1 MGIPHKGGGHVGHAV
16 LGGKGNIGNIRIGQ
30 EGQFQESPGHCH
42 PFPGGDFPAVH
53 HDGMDFLVRG
63 GLDFQGQF
71 SVVEQDG
78 VPPLHFFRQTGVIH
92 MGLFRR
98 PFHILR
104 GEDEFMAGHQGGLV
118 PFEQPQTHFRAF
130 GIGNIAHQAP
140 CFLSASFSRF
150 SRASHSLW
158 EPWEKLNRA
167 RSIPE
172 RIISTSSS
180 FCPWTAPGCR

>member
-1 MGIPHKGGGHVGHAV
+1 
-16 LGGKGNIGNIRIGQ
+16 
-30 EGQFQESPGHCH
+30 
-42 PFPGGDFPAVH
+42 
-53 HDGMDFLVRG
+53 MDFLVRG

-78 VPPLHFFRQTGVIH
+78 VPPLHFFRQTGVVH

-130 GIGNIAHQAP
+130 GIGHIAHQAP
-140 CFLSASFSRF
+140 CFLFRF
-150 SRASHSLW
+150 LQQVQPGFTFAVGAMGEV
-158 EPWEKLNRA
+158 EPGQIHPGADHIHQQFFFVRGRPQGA
-167 RSIPE
+167 DD
-172 RIISTSSS
+172 
-180 FCPWTAPGCR
+180 FCFLHEMFPL